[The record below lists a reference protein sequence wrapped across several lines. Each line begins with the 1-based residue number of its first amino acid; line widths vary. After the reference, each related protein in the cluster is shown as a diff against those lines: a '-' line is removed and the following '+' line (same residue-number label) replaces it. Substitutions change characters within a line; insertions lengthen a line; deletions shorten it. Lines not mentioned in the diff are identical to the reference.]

1 MVTNQNILDALKQ
14 IGLNLYERK
23 LWVALLSRG
32 SATAGELSSLAKVP
46 HSRTYDVL
54 ESLAEKGFVV
64 IQTTKPLKYVAIE
77 PGEALER
84 AKKKIVDDAQISAD
98 RITTLQKSNILKEL
112 DNTFK
117 KGVKLVEPGN
127 MTGSL
132 KGRKSMHTQLDTL
145 FRNAK
150 SHISIMTTGD
160 SLNEIHTTH
169 GELLKKASGKG
180 VKIKIAT
187 TASKEANDVAKKL
200 KGIAEIRKLGKNHSR
215 GRFVIVDDN
224 HAVFALTDDKK
235 THPSQDLAFWSQ
247 GAHVAGDVFGP
258 MFNSMWGQLEP
269 L

>member
-1 MVTNQNILDALKQ
+1 MVTNQNVLDALKQ

-64 IQTTKPLKYVAIE
+64 IQTSKPLKYVAIE

-84 AKKKIVDDAQISAD
+84 AKKKIQANAQVSVD
-98 RITTLQKSNILKEL
+98 RIATLQKSNVLKEL
-112 DNTFK
+112 DKTFK
-117 KGVKLVEPGN
+117 QGVKLVEPGN

-132 KGRKSMHTQLDTL
+132 KGRKAMHTQLDTL

-150 SHISIMTTGD
+150 NHISIMTTGE
-160 SLNEIHTTH
+160 SLHDIHINH
-169 GELLKKASGKG
+169 GELLKKASSKG

-187 TASKEANDVAKKL
+187 TASKEAGNVAKKM
-200 KGIAEIRKLGKNHSR
+200 KGIAEVRKLSKNHSR
-215 GRFVIVDDN
+215 GRFIIVDGS
-224 HAVFALTDDKK
+224 HAVFALTDDKS
-235 THPSQDLAFWSQ
+235 THPTQDLALWSQ

-269 L
+269 F